1 MGGDERAMRFSF
13 SLRGL
18 VLRHAPSAPP
28 WKGWGRQ
35 AAASVGFVALLA
47 LAAPA
52 AAADW
57 EVKWFDPHPAEG
69 DLVLPLP
76 CGGAMAFR
84 AVDVPSG
91 PGPLD
96 DRAVTVGQA
105 DTELGYSEYLRG
117 AFLAA
122 PFPVTEGAGRR
133 LYIGKYA
140 VTRDQFA
147 ALSGTCAEPSVGGRV
162 AQVSVSWAEAVAY
175 SAQWSTWL
183 LKNARAK
190 LPKRGAAFGFVR
202 LPTEDEWEFAARGG
216 AKVSEEEF
224 LAPVWPM
231 PEGAERYVLAGSR
244 AAGGRV
250 GQVGQ
255 RLPNPLGLYDM
266 LGNAGQM
273 MLEPYR
279 MNRVG
284 RPHGQ
289 AGGIVVRG
297 GNYTAST
304 PGSLRVAMRDEIPPF
319 DAATGEA
326 TKLPTM
332 GFRLVVSAPAV
343 GDLPEVERARAAFA
357 EVSGARQGAVDDP
370 RAVIA
375 ALREQTGDEGLRQGL
390 DRLSAR
396 LASDERAR
404 ADAGRVALL
413 SQLEAGVL
421 LAQNV
426 WDFTNRARIQMDI
439 LKDLTAAE
447 DQRIAR
453 EAAARNLAQADAS
466 MDGYMRLVRQIAT
479 GPGRGDIAGQMAIL
493 KAEVSGRSQTTML
506 PFIPLLQAHAVGLAE
521 GKVVQRDAA
530 KGEIVGVTRAAVQ
543 GAR

>member
-1 MGGDERAMRFSF
+1 MIAKH
-13 SLRGL
+13 LTL
-18 VLRHAPSAPP
+18 A
-28 WKGWGRQ
+28 
-35 AAASVGFVALLA
+35 ALLCSGSA
-47 LAAPA
+47 Q
-52 AAADW
+52 AADW
-57 EVKWFDPHPAEG
+57 DAKWFDPQPAEG
-69 DLVLPLP
+69 DFLLPLP

-84 AVDVPSG
+84 PVDVPSG

-96 DRAVTVGQA
+96 DRALTVGQA

-122 PFPVTEGAGRR
+122 PFPVPGGSGRR
-133 LYIGKYA
+133 FYVGKYA

-147 ALSGTCAEPSVGGRV
+147 AFSAKCPEPSAAGRV
-162 AQVSVSWAEAVAY
+162 AQTLVSWPDAIGY
-175 SAQWSTWL
+175 SAQWSSWL
-183 LKNARAK
+183 LKNARAR
-190 LPKRGAAFGFVR
+190 LPHRGDAIGYAR

-216 AKVSEEEF
+216 DKVSEEEF
-224 LAPVWPM
+224 LAPAWPM
-231 PEGAERYVLAGSR
+231 PGGPDRYILAGSR

-289 AGGIVVRG
+289 AGGIAVRG
-297 GNYTAST
+297 GNYTASSPT
-304 PGSLRVAMRDEIPPF
+304 SLRTAMRDEIPPF

-326 TKLPTM
+326 TRLPTM
-332 GFRLVVSAPAV
+332 GFRLVLSATAV
-343 GDLPEVERARAAFA
+343 ADLPEVERARAAFA
-357 EVSGARQGAVDDP
+357 DVSGARQLAADDP
-370 RAVIA
+370 RATLA
-375 ALREQTGDEGLRQGL
+375 AIREQTADESLRQSL

-396 LASDERAR
+396 LASDQRER
-404 ADAGRVALL
+404 ADAANVALL
-413 SQLEAGVL
+413 AQLEAGAL

-426 WDFTNRARIQMDI
+426 WDFTNRARIQTDI
-439 LKDLTAAE
+439 GRDLTQPD
-447 DQRIAR
+447 DQRFAK

-479 GPGRGDIAGQMAIL
+479 GPARLGIAAQLGVLRQEAT
-493 KAEVSGRSQTTML
+493 ARTQSTML
-506 PFIPLLQAHAVGLAE
+506 PFLPILQQHATALADSRA
-521 GKVVQRDAA
+521 VQRDAA
-530 KGEIVGVTRAAVQ
+530 KTQITALTRAEVQ
-543 GAR
+543 GPR